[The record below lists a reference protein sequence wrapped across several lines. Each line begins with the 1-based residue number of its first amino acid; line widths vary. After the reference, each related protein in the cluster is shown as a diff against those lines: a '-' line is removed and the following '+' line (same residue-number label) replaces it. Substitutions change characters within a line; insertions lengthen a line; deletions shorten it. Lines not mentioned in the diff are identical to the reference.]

1 MATWSGKA
9 SAGIGDELAFVS
21 GVGEL
26 LLFGTTDGEGVLA
39 VGLIVGEAANG
50 VDEGVGAGAGEDAAD
65 GKELG
70 ESLGEG
76 VGGIVADGSTGV
88 LAETGT

>member
-9 SAGIGDELAFVS
+9 SAGIGDELALVS
-21 GVGEL
+21 DGEL
-26 LLFGTTDGEGVLA
+26 LLLGTIDGDGVLLA
-39 VGLIVGEAANG
+39 VGLVVGEAAIG
-50 VDEGVGAGAGEDAAD
+50 VWKGVGPGDDAAD

-70 ESLGEG
+70 LGESLGEVVG
-76 VGGIVADGSTGV
+76 VTVADGSTGL